1 MSSIGYMV
9 SQPLAVGGNRSCPE
23 LWAITDDLRYPGYKA
38 PTKVIIIYIFLE
50 FIDNK
55 KLK

>member
-23 LWAITDDLRYPGYKA
+23 LWAITDDLRYPGYKT